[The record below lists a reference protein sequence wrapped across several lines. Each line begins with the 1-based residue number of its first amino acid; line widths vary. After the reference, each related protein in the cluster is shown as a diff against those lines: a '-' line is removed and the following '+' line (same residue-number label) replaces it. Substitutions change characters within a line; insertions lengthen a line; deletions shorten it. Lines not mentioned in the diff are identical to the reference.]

1 MLPESRLP
9 MRKTR
14 EILRLHFESHLIPGQ
29 IASICKV
36 SRSTVQRC
44 LERLKAAGLSW
55 PLPAD
60 LDDAAL
66 EQRLY
71 PPPPVTSPE
80 RRCLPDWAAIHQE
93 LKSRKNVTLQL
104 LWQEYKQAHPL
115 GYNYSWYCELYRE
128 WERQL
133 DVVLRQEHRAGEKM
147 FVDCLG
153 RRQHAGAAVSGSRK
167 RSGARSKSGSTGL
180 PRIAGGGLP
189 SITTSRVPGPYWV
202 A

>member
-1 MLPESRLP
+1 

-14 EILRLHFESHLIPGQ
+14 EILRLHFESHLIPDQ

-60 LDDAAL
+60 LDDAGL

-71 PPPPVTSPE
+71 PPPPVASPE
-80 RRCLPDWAAIHQE
+80 RRCLPDCAAIHRE

-104 LWQEYKQAHPL
+104 LWEEYKQDHPL
-115 GYNYSWYCELYRE
+115 GYNYS
-128 WERQL
+128 
-133 DVVLRQEHRAGEKM
+133 
-147 FVDCLG
+147 
-153 RRQHAGAAVSGSRK
+153 
-167 RSGARSKSGSTGL
+167 
-180 PRIAGGGLP
+180 
-189 SITTSRVPGPYWV
+189 
-202 A
+202 